1 MWMLQHAPSGSR
13 TLFHDKAAS
22 VILRVDNEI
31 IASIAARVL
40 WMTKRDEE
48 EIGEERAAT
57 RPFLQSTATRLSMET
72 RFDNRS
78 ASTAAFW
85 Y

>member
-31 IASIAARVL
+31 IVALVL
-40 WMTKRDEE
+40 CMTKRDEE
-48 EIGEERAAT
+48 EIGEGRAAKKA
-57 RPFLQSTATRLSMET
+57 FLQSKATRLSMET